1 MKLQPCPRCGR
12 EAVMHDIG
20 IDDVIWQGQCEQC
33 SYRAW
38 AAIDEDK
45 AAAIWNRLAEVYK
58 EMAKKQSY
66 E

>member
-1 MKLQPCPRCGR
+1 
-12 EAVMHDIG
+12 MHDIG